1 MTELW
6 HALSVAFFVFAGTFA
21 LASLNHDLR
30 LLWARFK
37 AIREEMNDDDA

>member
-1 MTELW
+1 MTLS
-6 HALSVAFFVFAGTFA
+6 HALIFAFFVFAGTFA

-37 AIREEMNDDDA
+37 TIREELNDDDA